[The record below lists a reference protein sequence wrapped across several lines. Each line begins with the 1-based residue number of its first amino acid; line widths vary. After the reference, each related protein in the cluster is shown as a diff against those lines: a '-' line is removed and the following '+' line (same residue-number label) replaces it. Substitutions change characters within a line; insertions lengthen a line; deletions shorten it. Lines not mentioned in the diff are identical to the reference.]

1 MSIIPR
7 TVLLGHYWTCFIRDK
22 NEGPQGFDPVIGD
35 CGSRVANRAFS
46 TFLMPIGETADAV
59 RFIHG

>member
-1 MSIIPR
+1 MSLIPQ
-7 TVLLGHYWTCFIRDK
+7 TVLLGHYWTYFIRDK
-22 NEGPQGFDPVIGD
+22 NEGPQGFDPVIDD

-46 TFLMPIGETADAV
+46 TFLIPIGETADKV